1 MFFEEVFIVL
11 IIPQVF
17 FFCCGYACNMSNCWL
32 EDVWCCYCM
41 FRLAIGL

>member
-17 FFCCGYACNMSNCWL
+17 FFCGYACNMSNCWL